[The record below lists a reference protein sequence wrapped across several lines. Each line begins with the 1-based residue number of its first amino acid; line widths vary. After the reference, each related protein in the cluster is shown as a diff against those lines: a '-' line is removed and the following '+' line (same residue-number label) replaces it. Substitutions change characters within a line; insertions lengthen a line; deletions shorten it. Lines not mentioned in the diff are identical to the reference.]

1 MSFFLEGF
9 PKRELRERIERML
22 NICASN
28 VKSLKIFSQT
38 DSLLE
43 LLTRAKITRDDIN
56 FTSTIKFHKKL
67 DFLSIRSSHDLHIQR
82 DLHNCCP
89 QYQNDPTL
97 DHFISVSD
105 EFQNTELGCSGTL
118 N

>member
-1 MSFFLEGF
+1 M
-9 PKRELRERIERML
+9 K
-22 NICASN
+22 ICASK
-28 VKSLKIFSQT
+28 VKIESLITFSQT

-43 LLTRAKITRDDIN
+43 LLTGAKITRDDIN

-67 DFLSIRSSHDLHIQR
+67 DFLSIRSSHDLQR
-82 DLHNCCP
+82 DLHNSCP

-97 DHFISVSD
+97 AHFILVSD
-105 EFQNTELGCSGTL
+105 QFQNTDLGQDSGCSGTL

>member
-1 MSFFLEGF
+1 M
-9 PKRELRERIERML
+9 K
-22 NICASN
+22 ICASK
-28 VKSLKIFSQT
+28 VKIESLKIFSQT

-43 LLTRAKITRDDIN
+43 LLTRANIKRDDIN

-67 DFLSIRSSHDLHIQR
+67 DFLSIRSSHDSHIQR

-105 EFQNTELGCSGTL
+105 EFQNTEFGCSGTL
-118 N
+118 NCDFDYSLAKTKYLKLE